1 MKILLFILILL
12 QSTTIQAKQWK
23 WKNSEHSRI
32 VKEDII
38 NEKIPTPLVEKE
50 HPQKTDKAPKLID
63 DLFVDDTINE
73 QINLADTNSNN
84 DTKNDSLD
92 KNTSKQDFIIEKNNE
107 NLSLYENE
115 FLNIDKDK
123 NNLISQDE
131 YLFYQLEYTFD
142 EQSKNDIKQL
152 ALQFF
157 EKIDTNNDKLLDKKE
172 FITNS
177 TNKQSENMLL
187 LFNMLDKD
195 SDGNLSTTEN
205 DINLEI
211 IENFKSLLLP

>member
-50 HPQKTDKAPKLID
+50 YPQKTDKAPKLID
-63 DLFVDDTINE
+63 DLFVDDTIND

-84 DTKNDSLD
+84 DAKNDSLD
-92 KNTSKQDFIIEKNNE
+92 ENTSKQDFIIEKNNE

-187 LFNMLDKD
+187 LFKMLDKD
-195 SDGNLSTTEN
+195 SNGNLSTTEN

>member
-38 NEKIPTPLVEKE
+38 NEKIPTPSVEKE

-63 DLFVDDTINE
+63 DLFVDDTIND

-84 DTKNDSLD
+84 DAKNDSLD
-92 KNTSKQDFIIEKNNE
+92 ENTSKQDFIIEKNNE

-187 LFNMLDKD
+187 LFKMLDKD
-195 SDGNLSTTEN
+195 SNGNLSTTEN